1 MTVIVSGT
9 YYVLYSKLNLSNVS
23 LNYVAFIAI
32 LKATVD
38 SLPQIL
44 KIKKANIYVKT
55 VNSLQ
60 TNECIS

>member
-60 TNECIS
+60 TNESIS